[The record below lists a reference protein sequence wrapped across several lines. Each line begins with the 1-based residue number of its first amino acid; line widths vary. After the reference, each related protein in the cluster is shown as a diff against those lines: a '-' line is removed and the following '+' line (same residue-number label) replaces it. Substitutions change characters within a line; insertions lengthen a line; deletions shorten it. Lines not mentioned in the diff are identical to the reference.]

1 MAGEEGES
9 NYSLPYGT
17 IRKLRF
23 IGLPPSNPRSGE
35 VTPNGEK
42 TGVFPIP
49 AYRQAGLSF
58 RTLAEYKTKIA
69 PEYNPSAIL
78 IHDS

>member
-17 IRKLRF
+17 IRKLRSL
-23 IGLPPSNPRSGE
+23 GLPPSSPRKSE
-35 VTPNGEK
+35 VTPNGKK
-42 TGVFPIP
+42 TGVFPTP

-58 RTLAEYKTKIA
+58 RILAKYKTKIA